1 MTPEQVQ
8 SFFTGLAAILALSR
22 LLGAGARRIGQPPV
36 VGELLAGVLV
46 GPTLFDGALARFL
59 FPTDIRPMLS
69 ALADLGLVLF
79 MFVVGYELD
88 LSRLRGKRRV
98 ALSVSLCS
106 VLAPL
111 ALGGLLALHLAEQH
125 ATGSRA
131 AFVLF
136 LGAAMAVTAFPVLA
150 RILADSGLGR
160 TRVGSIALASAALDD
175 ILAWSLLAVVVT
187 VAGGGGQWRML
198 LAPVYLAVML
208 LVVRP
213 WLRRLFDGGSGR
225 NSTGRRTGWA
235 GWAREHVTADQLIV
249 VLGGL
254 LLSALATEW
263 MGAHFVFGAFL
274 FGAVMPRDTARQLRH
289 QITDRL
295 EYVTRLLLLPAFFV
309 VAGLQVDLSRTGTR
323 GLGELGLIL
332 LTAITGKFAGAYLG
346 ARLNRVP
353 RVQSGVL
360 AALMNTRGLT
370 ELVILTVG
378 LQLGVIGPELY
389 AMMVVMALVTTAMA
403 GPLLTA
409 LGRRRGGPAALGDFS
424 FPAEQAGP
432 PRAAGT
438 PTARK
443 S

>member
-8 SFFTGLAAILALSR
+8 SFFIGLAAILALSR
-22 LLGAGARRIGQPPV
+22 LLGAAARRIGQPPV

-46 GPTLFDGALARFL
+46 GPTLFDGALARLL
-59 FPTDIRPMLS
+59 FPTDIRPMLG

-88 LSRLRGKRRV
+88 LARLRGKERV
-98 ALSVSLCS
+98 AASVSLCS

-111 ALGGLLALHLAEQH
+111 ILGGLLALYLADQH
-125 ATGSRA
+125 ATSSRT

-160 TRVGSIALASAALDD
+160 TRVGGIALASAALDD

-213 WLRRLFDGGSGR
+213 CLRRLFE
-225 NSTGRRTGWA
+225 GRRGPGTQAGWA

-254 LLSALATEW
+254 LLSSLATAW

-274 FGAVMPRDTARQLRH
+274 FGAVMPRDPSRRLRL

-323 GLGELGLIL
+323 ELGELGLIL
-332 LTAITGKFAGAYLG
+332 LTAITGKFAGAYVG

-378 LQLGVIGPELY
+378 LQLDVIGPELY
-389 AMMVVMALVTTAMA
+389 ALMVVMALVTTAMA
-403 GPLLTA
+403 GPLLA
-409 LGRRRGGPAALGDFS
+409 VFGRRRGGPAALGDFTFS
-424 FPAEQAGP
+424 TESTESAPN
-432 PRAAGT
+432 AGT
-438 PTARK
+438 PAGK